1 MSDPNAP
8 RTSDYNVLT
17 DATGMTGFLPT
28 QCFPAASFMLEKVS
42 SPVIAVVGDPD
53 QPITAKITAFLQTLI
68 GF

>member
-1 MSDPNAP
+1 MS
-8 RTSDYNVLT
+8 
-17 DATGMTGFLPT
+17 GFLPT
-28 QCFPAASFMLEKVS
+28 QCFPAASFMLEKVD